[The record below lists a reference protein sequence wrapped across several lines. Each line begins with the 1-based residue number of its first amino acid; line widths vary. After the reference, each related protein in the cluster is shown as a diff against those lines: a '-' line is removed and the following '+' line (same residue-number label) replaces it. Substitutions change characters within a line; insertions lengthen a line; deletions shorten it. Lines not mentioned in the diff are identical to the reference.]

1 LTFVI
6 AALGALLLGAF
17 WAIYQLIVQQGRLL
31 LQFQTLE
38 RKLCEQGIA
47 TGSTV
52 ESSRGLR
59 PGSLLN
65 NFELALLAGGTMT
78 LFEHRGRKLLL
89 IFFDPACSH
98 CQAMLPDLARLQSIT
113 KPDLPLPLIIST
125 GTAEENR
132 RLFADHDVRCPVL
145 LQERM
150 EVAEL
155 YLVSGTPMGYLL
167 DTRLATIGNLLVGS
181 QSLLAAA
188 RGSNMAPDVGLE
200 ATVESRNG
208 RAYTPSRS
216 VATSQLQRDG
226 LEAGSRAPVFTLP
239 QVNGSMLSLDAFRG
253 QKVLL
258 VFSDPACGP
267 CNQLAPKLERVHRR
281 RGDLRVLMISRGDNE
296 ANRRKVAEHGIT
308 FPLVLQRHWEISRA
322 YGTFATP
329 IGYLINE
336 EGVLASNV
344 LVGPEAILKAASR
357 KSVRSHGLVPSF
369 AERSADIMRRRSKEF
384 RHILIRI
391 HLAQEEHRRRIS

>member
-1 LTFVI
+1 LTLVV

-31 LQFQTLE
+31 LQFETLE
-38 RKLCEQGIA
+38 RKLREQGIT
-47 TGSTV
+47 TGSKV

-65 NFELALLAGGTMT
+65 NFELPLLDGGTMT

-89 IFFDPACSH
+89 IFFDPACSY
-98 CQAMLPDLARLQSIT
+98 CQAMLPDLARLQSIA
-113 KPDLPLPLIIST
+113 KLDLPLPLIIST
-125 GTAEENR
+125 RNAEENR
-132 RLFADHDVRCPVL
+132 RLFADHDIRYPVL

-167 DTRLATIGNLLVGS
+167 DAQFATIGNLLVGS
-181 QSLLAAA
+181 QALLAAA
-188 RGSNMAPDVGLE
+188 RGSNVASDVGIE
-200 ATVESRNG
+200 AAVEARNG
-208 RAYTPSRS
+208 RAYTSSLS
-216 VATSQLQRDG
+216 VASSQLQRDG
-226 LEAGSRAPVFTLP
+226 LEAGSKAPAFTLP
-239 QVNGSMLSLDAFRG
+239 QLDGCMLSLDAFRG

-267 CNQLAPKLERVHRR
+267 CNQLAPKLEQVHR
-281 RGDLRVLMISRGDNE
+281 RGDLCVLMISRGDAE
-296 ANRRKVAEHGIT
+296 TNRRKVGEHGIT

-322 YGTFATP
+322 YGMFATP

-336 EGVLASNV
+336 EGVLASHV
-344 LVGPEAILKAASR
+344 LVGPEPILKAASG
-357 KSVRSHGLVPSF
+357 KSVRSKVR
-369 AERSADIMRRRSKEF
+369 AKE
-384 RHILIRI
+384 
-391 HLAQEEHRRRIS
+391 LAWH